1 LAKGNPHQ
9 IRTVITFCE
18 ERVKQRAANIASLQ
32 SPLPDAQPIPI
43 ALLNAILEAIYRAVA
58 EGAAPVDCHPGLT
71 RAPPIGDCVSRS
83 VRLGEIRGC
92 DLQSPEAA
100 TEDRAFSESDL

>member
-1 LAKGNPHQ
+1 LAKGNPHR

-18 ERVKQRAANIASLQ
+18 ERVKQRAANIGSLQ

-71 RAPPIGDCVSRS
+71 RGASHW
-83 VRLGEIRGC
+83 
-92 DLQSPEAA
+92 
-100 TEDRAFSESDL
+100 